1 MGSDGTTAIPKL
13 NGTVTMKSPTCTS
26 SPQINRIRS
35 TIRYRRELHTT
46 KRTTEELKQVT
57 KDHNDDRVQN
67 SFTSTGQQN
76 GSGLFSLERCNMEY
90 NNRGKKKKKHEM
102 LPKTTALVGILEA
115 TRKVHMLILFLNSPL
130 EIGQIKSLRFEHSHS
145 LKKMVRI
152 FTI

>member
-1 MGSDGTTAIPKL
+1 MTEYKIALLLQGNKMDQGSSVWKD
-13 NGTVTMKSPTCTS
+13 VTWK
-26 SPQINRIRS
+26 
-35 TIRYRRELHTT
+35 TI
-46 KRTTEELKQVT
+46 TEE
-57 KDHNDDRVQN
+57 
-67 SFTSTGQQN
+67 
-76 GSGLFSLERCNMEY
+76 
-90 NNRGKKKKKHEM
+90 KKKKHEM